1 MTDVYSKVSKID
13 EDGTLMALQFQEF
26 LIIVQDYYMGLG
38 VSISDPAAVYN
49 VCKNISMHAE

>member
-38 VSISDPAAVYN
+38 VSIY
-49 VCKNISMHAE
+49 